1 MSHASR
7 VDFSQQFKR
16 HILEGLSVAD
26 FVNQHA
32 QRIAKDSDYL
42 VMIAAESCLQAKH
55 PEHIERLFHQL
66 SNVENPKY
74 KTSLICKG
82 FEFLAPRN
90 QNHPEVL
97 NPWYLHLASPN
108 ASEYTMQLGKT
119 WKNLSK
125 LQKHHAFLH
134 YMSITPTECR
144 KHMESNVLACVN
156 KQVCGHPQLF
166 IDVIPKLTHVSS
178 ASKLESYKNQSLSKY
193 EKPGVLDTI
202 LSSLEPVDQTTFFI
216 HFCSKTYY
224 ARNNKNFTE
233 DVKVIH
239 KYWENIMP
247 TLYRYMANINDP
259 LSYPANAIL
268 RHQLRPGILLIATVA
283 HHYLHHTVSPDIDA
297 SLNMHGQISL
307 YFKPEGLPSN
317 FEHHGKGLMEE
328 IANKLQ
334 SLRILQQVDVPS
346 VFKVRKM

>member
-1 MSHASR
+1 MNHASR
-7 VDFSQQFKR
+7 VDFAQQFKQ

-32 QRIAKDSDYL
+32 QRIAKNSDYL
-42 VMIAAESCLQAKH
+42 VMIAAESCLQAKR
-55 PEHIERLFHQL
+55 PVHIQRLFHQL
-66 SNVENPKY
+66 STVENPKY

-90 QNHPEVL
+90 QTHPEVL

-108 ASEYTMQLGKT
+108 ASEYTMQLGKI

-144 KHMESNVLACVN
+144 KHMEFNVLACVN
-156 KQVCGHPQLF
+156 KQVWDNPQLF

-178 ASKLESYKNQSLSKY
+178 ASKLESYKNQSLSTY

-202 LSSLEPVDQTTFFI
+202 LSSLGAVDQATFFI
-216 HFCSKTYY
+216 HFCSNTYY
-224 ARNNKNFTE
+224 ARNNERFAD
-233 DVKVIH
+233 DVKVVH

-247 TLYRYMANINDP
+247 NLYRYMANINDP
-259 LSYPANAIL
+259 TPKNIVL
-268 RHQLRPGILLIATVA
+268 RRQLRPGLLLIATVA
-283 HHYLHHTVSPDIDA
+283 HHYLHHTVSPDFDA
-297 SLNMHGQISL
+297 SLNMYEQISL
-307 YFKPEGLPSN
+307 YSKPQGLPLN
-317 FEHHGKGLMEE
+317 FDRQENTLVEE

-334 SLRILQQVDVPS
+334 SLKILQHVDSSPVS
-346 VFKVRKM
+346 NVRKM